1 MNVIGIHAEEFW
13 LEGCSAPCT
22 GTVIRFKVKAGAKPV
37 ARQPIPMSPY
47 DELRTEYHLEEW
59 CAQGKM
65 RKIDTAKE
73 RLPEWATPVFVVD
86 QDAKGLLGRMVCAY
100 GPVNKCLE
108 ASTFPSADPEEAFRR
123 AAGKD
128 HHTLIDAIWG
138 YTQFLVDEATS
149 RVLTV
154 CAKSGLYQM
163 LRMPFGPAP
172 APPEM
177 QSYVSRT
184 FGSIVDPKTG
194 EKVCVPLMDD
204 LNISSRTFHE
214 HKEHVNLVLDAAA
227 KDGFEFKLT
236 KGQFNKLEI
245 ILWGCRCNGK
255 GCLLYTSD
263 AADE

>member
-1 MNVIGIHAEEFW
+1 MRDACFEKIGGTEKERHSFFEQVIEAHPEQFW
-13 LEGCSAPCT
+13 LDGCEAPCVK
-22 GTVIRFKVKAGAKPV
+22 GTVISFKLKPGAKPV

-59 CAQGKM
+59 AAQGKI
-65 RKIDTAKE
+65 RKINTDKE

-108 ASTFPSADPEEAFRR
+108 LSTFPSADPEEAFRQ

-138 YTQFLVDEATS
+138 YTQFMLDETTS

-154 CAKSGLYQM
+154 CARSGLYQM

-177 QSYVSRT
+177 QSYVVKK
-184 FGSIVDPKTG
+184 FGELRDPETG
-194 EKVCVPLMDD
+194 EKICVPL
-204 LNISSRTFHE
+204 N
-214 HKEHVNLVLDAAA
+214 
-227 KDGFEFKLT
+227 
-236 KGQFNKLEI
+236 
-245 ILWGCRCNGK
+245 
-255 GCLLYTSD
+255 
-263 AADE
+263 